1 MVDRK
6 TLAQLAVEATSDSR
20 GSIAGRPADKCP
32 YCGAAMFVDGVNRT
46 DYEIVR
52 YVKCRN
58 ENCGKRFLS
67 RQTPAKLVREI

>member
-1 MVDRK
+1 MADRK
-6 TLAQLAVEATSDSR
+6 TLSQLAVEAAGDS
-20 GSIAGRPADKCP
+20 GEFIAGRPADKCP

-58 ENCGKRFLS
+58 ENCGKRFLT
-67 RQTPAKLVREI
+67 RQAIAKLVREI